1 MRYVVGPALCRR
13 CSHFYFLLL
22 LFFLARDIYS
32 AFTLRELDTAEQSAN
47 TLCARRVFHR
57 VFCIQ

>member
-1 MRYVVGPALCRR
+1 MLLDLLFAAAAVTFIFYYY
-13 CSHFYFLLL
+13 YFLPAMCIQHYL
-22 LFFLARDIYS
+22 
-32 AFTLRELDTAEQSAN
+32 FTLRELDTAEQSAN